1 MQLLG
6 HAGLGQLFALDYTS
20 RPRRRNPYFT
30 FDSDDEPESGDAG
43 SDSAGPRK
51 KRLRGRAAFQKVPS
65 EEGRILMNSG
75 TFGTN
80 PRSTD
85 STRRKKR
92 LQYRIMQRELGL
104 GGSGRQKNVNS
115 LMKQELIP
123 GTAADTIIH
132 YNARCYS
139 GQFSDD
145 GNFFFS
151 CAQDFR
157 VRMYDTSNPYNW
169 KYYKVCTKD
178 FPPIANLCSQ
188 LIDCSISWWTMDYHR
203 CFTKSRQSLSC
214 IQLNPKYSVLSTNGS

>member
-6 HAGLGQLFALDYTS
+6 HAGLSQLLSMDYTGS
-20 RPRRRNPYFT
+20 QPRNPYFT
-30 FDSDDEPESGDAG
+30 AESDDDPEASETGN
-43 SDSAGPRK
+43 DSTSPK
-51 KRLRGRAAFQKVPS
+51 KRRLRGRAAFQKVPS
-65 EEGRILMNSG
+65 EEGRVLMNSG

-92 LQYRIMQRELGL
+92 LQYKIMQRELGL
-104 GGSGRQKNVNS
+104 GGSGRQNNANN

-123 GTAADTIIH
+123 GSAADTIIH

-169 KYYKVCTKD
+169 KYYKVASKGP
-178 FPPIANLCSQ
+178 FRYQICSQ
-188 LIDCSISWWTMDYHR
+188 TIDSFVSWRTMDHYG
-203 CFTKSRQSLSC
+203 CFTK
-214 IQLNPKYSVLSTNGS
+214 P